1 MWASI
6 AIAWSPTIPRT
17 SVTQLLVMGIMITKK
32 DQWRQWPSEIGIQVI
47 PAVLLF
53 LVEP

>member
-6 AIAWSPTIPRT
+6 AIAWSPNIPRT
-17 SVTQLLVMGIMITKK
+17 SATQPLVMGIMIAKM
-32 DQWRQWPSEIGIQVI
+32 DQWHQWPSEIRIPVI